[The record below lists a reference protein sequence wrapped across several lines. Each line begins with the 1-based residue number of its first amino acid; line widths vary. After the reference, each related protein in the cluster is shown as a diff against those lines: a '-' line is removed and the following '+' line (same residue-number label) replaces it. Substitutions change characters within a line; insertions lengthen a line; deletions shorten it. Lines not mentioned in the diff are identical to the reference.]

1 MSIAFNYSVHYAKVT
16 LVYLSGLAP
25 MTDTQTRKKW
35 KQDPEAVQANI
46 LAAAAEEFAEHGL
59 TGARVD
65 EIAART
71 RTSKRMIYYYFGDKE
86 SLYRQ
91 VLEEAYRKVRSE
103 EAALDLT
110 SLAPLD
116 ALRKLVEFTFD
127 HHRAN
132 EVFIRLVMIEN
143 VHKGRHLSES
153 SLIARVNASAI
164 ERIEDICA
172 RGQKDG
178 SIRPDVS
185 PHELHWL
192 ISAACFFN
200 ISNRFSFGI
209 SFDKSLF
216 SEPGQHK
223 LRALTCDA
231 VIAAARGKV
240 S

>member
-1 MSIAFNYSVHYAKVT
+1 
-16 LVYLSGLAP
+16 
-25 MTDTQTRKKW
+25 MTESPTRKKW

-86 SLYRQ
+86 TLYRQ
-91 VLEEAYRKVRSE
+91 VLEDAYRKVRTE

-110 SLAPLD
+110 SLPPLD

-132 EVFIRLVMIEN
+132 ENFIRLVMIEN
-143 VHKGRHLSES
+143 VHKGKHLAASP
-153 SLIARVNASAI
+153 LIARVNASAI

-172 RGQKDG
+172 RGQQDG
-178 SIRPDVS
+178 SIRSDVS

-192 ISAACFFN
+192 ISAASFFN
-200 ISNRFSFGI
+200 VSNRFSFGI
-209 SFDKSLF
+209 SFDKTLF
-216 SEPGQHK
+216 VEDGQQR
-223 LRALTCDA
+223 LRELTCEA
-231 VIAAARGKV
+231 VIEAARKRI
-240 S
+240 

>member
-1 MSIAFNYSVHYAKVT
+1 
-16 LVYLSGLAP
+16 
-25 MTDTQTRKKW
+25 MTETQTRKKW

-103 EAALDLT
+103 EASLDLT
-110 SLAPLD
+110 SLPPLD

-132 EVFIRLVMIEN
+132 ESFIRLVMIEN
-143 VHKGRHLSES
+143 VHKGKHLAGSP
-153 SLIARVNASAI
+153 LIARVNASAI

-178 SIRPDVS
+178 SIRSDVS

-192 ISAACFFN
+192 ISAASFFN
-200 ISNRFSFGI
+200 VSNRFSFGI
-209 SFDKSLF
+209 SFDKTLF
-216 SEPGQHK
+216 THDGQQR
-223 LRALTCDA
+223 LRELTCKA
-231 VIAAARGKV
+231 VIEAARKPM
-240 S
+240 